1 MVNKIKENVNY
12 LRNSNNLSRRQ
23 FANRVHVPYTV
34 IERIEKGITK
44 DPQISTVQ
52 KIAECFHLL
61 LDDLVYKDLCSVE
74 SNSLVHLF
82 LEKGETIK

>member
-1 MVNKIKENVNY
+1 MINKIQENVNY
-12 LRNSNNLSRRQ
+12 LRNIHNLSRRQ
-23 FANRVHVPYTV
+23 FSEMGQCPYTV

-74 SNSLVHLF
+74 SN
-82 LEKGETIK
+82 EGKYK

>member
-1 MVNKIKENVNY
+1 MMNKIQENVNY
-12 LRNSNNLSRRQ
+12 LRIVHNLSRRQ
-23 FANRVHVPYTV
+23 FANMVHVPYTV

-61 LDDLVYKDLCSVE
+61 LDDLVYKDLYSVE
-74 SNSLVHLF
+74 SS
-82 LEKGETIK
+82 EERYDAK